1 MSVTPHALLLDTNV
15 WLDNYLP
22 FRVGHDAATHLLEY
36 AQKSDVRLLYA
47 MGSCQGLAYAL
58 RASAK
63 EEFRRLGRQVDQQ
76 VAVVARDF
84 SLDCL
89 ANLRVI
95 ATAVGADES
104 DLWLAE
110 RYLRVH
116 HDVEDC
122 LVMAAAARSKADWLV
137 TSDEALL
144 RHAPIPALCPSD
156 LLALVGAEG
165 A

>member
-1 MSVTPHALLLDTNV
+1 MSTTPHVLLLDTNV
-15 WLDNYLP
+15 WLDSYLP
-22 FRVGHDAATHLLEY
+22 FRPGHDDAVRLLTY
-36 AQKSDVRLLYA
+36 AQQSEARLLYA
-47 MGSCQGLAYAL
+47 MGSLQNLAYIL
-58 RASAK
+58 QASAK
-63 EEFRRLGRQVDQQ
+63 EQFRRMGRKVDEQT
-76 VAVVARDF
+76 AAVARDF

-89 ANLRVI
+89 SNLRTI

-116 HDVEDC
+116 QDVEDC
-122 LVMAAAARSKADWLV
+122 LVMAAATRAKADWLV
-137 TSDEALL
+137 TSDQALL
-144 RHAPIPALCPSD
+144 RHAPISALCPKD